1 MSCTLE
7 IDRFYKVSHIEDRD
21 VLPLI
26 KPYFLWTPIPSQT
39 LWHLDLK
46 RPLGIYPGNNWAQC
60 NACRINVVNRIIYGH
75 CMPSPSNA
83 EYYFAIAPDED
94 IEKVTKSMEEWDTFL
109 KERNINSANLF
120 DVLSVYKLFVKDY
133 QKLPWYNQI
142 KKK

>member
-1 MSCTLE
+1 
-7 IDRFYKVSHIEDRD
+7 
-21 VLPLI
+21 
-26 KPYFLWTPIPSQT
+26 
-39 LWHLDLK
+39 
-46 RPLGIYPGNNWAQC
+46 
-60 NACRINVVNRIIYGH
+60 
-75 CMPSPSNA
+75 MPSPSNA